1 MAEIVLANATQQLS
15 LEVKEIGQSLLSA
28 LITLLVGII
37 ISILGAVGAY
47 IKAQITSASDA
58 AEMRALKTKQI
69 KLHEENNQLRRTS
82 TQSSPNP
89 SP

>member
-82 TQSSPNP
+82 T
-89 SP
+89 